1 MESITVKDYMNK
13 RPVTFSPDMPLSS
26 ALEKLLRSQQTGGP
40 VVDANKRLVGFISEQ
55 DMLQQLLRDSY
66 HCQDSHA
73 VADCMT
79 SNALAVEPEDS
90 IIKLAEMMAPTK
102 PKLYPV
108 VDEGKL
114 VGIITRR
121 DVLRAISMQM
131 GECLTHPV

>member
-1 MESITVKDYMNK
+1 MESIKVKDYMNK

-40 VVDANKRLVGFISEQ
+40 VIDANKHLVGFISEQ

-66 HCQDSHA
+66 HCQDSHS
-73 VADCMT
+73 VSDCMT
-79 SNALAVEPEDS
+79 PNALAVQSEDS
-90 IIKLAEMMAPTK
+90 IIKLAEMMIPTK

-108 VDEGKL
+108 VDDGKL

-121 DVLRAISMQM
+121 DVLRAISTQM